1 MAAIVCPIPPFGFN
15 KKSTPYGVLFLLEA
29 PPGIGP
35 GMKVLQTSALPLGYG
50 AGQKTRDNRQLSLSV
65 IQSSLVLFGADYGAR
80 TRHLDLG
87 KVALYQMS

>member
-1 MAAIVCPIPPFGFN
+1 M
-15 KKSTPYGVLFLLEA
+15 KKSIAIAMDFLEA

-35 GMKVLQTSALPLGYG
+35 GNKSFADFCLTAWLWRLMKLRARCFVP
-50 AGQKTRDNRQLSLSV
+50 V
-65 IQSSLVLFGADYGAR
+65 CGADYGAR